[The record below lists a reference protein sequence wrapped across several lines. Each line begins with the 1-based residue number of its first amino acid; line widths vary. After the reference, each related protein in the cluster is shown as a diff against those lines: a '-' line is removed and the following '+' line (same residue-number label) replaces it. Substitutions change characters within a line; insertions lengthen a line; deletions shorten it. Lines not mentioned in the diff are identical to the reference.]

1 MNETRTST
9 SRTTRKKKPEL
20 APLVS
25 IINEALLEKKAE
37 HVRVLDVRKL
47 TTLTDYFI
55 VCQGGSDTQIRAL
68 ANNVTEK
75 IKEQTGEHVWR
86 KEGLENKKWVVLDY
100 VDVVVHIFN
109 EETRNFYALEKMWN
123 DAEITVIQDEKA

>member
-1 MNETRTST
+1 MNQTTSSG
-9 SRTTRKKKPEL
+9 SRATKKKKTDF

-25 IINEALLEKKAE
+25 LINEALLEKKAE
-37 HVRVLDVRKL
+37 KLRVLDVRKL

-86 KEGLENKKWVVLDY
+86 KEGLESRKWVVLDY

-109 EETRNFYALEKMWN
+109 DETRSFYALEKMWN
-123 DAEITVIQDEKA
+123 DAEITEIEDKPA

>member
-1 MNETRTST
+1 MNETQPSDTRTAKP
-9 SRTTRKKKPEL
+9 KKD
-20 APLVS
+20 AFIPLVHL
-25 IINEALLEKKAE
+25 INEALLEKKAE
-37 HVRVLDVRKL
+37 KLRVLDVRKL

-55 VCQGGSDTQIRAL
+55 VCQGGSDTQIKAL

-86 KEGLENKKWVVLDY
+86 KEGLDSKKWVVLDY

-109 EETRNFYALEKMWN
+109 EETRNFYALENMWN
-123 DAEITVIQDEKA
+123 DAKITDIED

>member
-9 SRTTRKKKPEL
+9 SRITKKKDPDL

>member
-1 MNETRTST
+1 MNQTPSSKTRTT
-9 SRTTRKKKPEL
+9 KKKEPGF

-25 IINEALLEKKAE
+25 LINEALLEKKAE
-37 HVRVLDVRKL
+37 KLRVLDVRKL

-75 IKEQTGEHVWR
+75 IKEKTGEHVWR
-86 KEGLENKKWVVLDY
+86 KEGLESRKWVVLDY

-109 EETRNFYALEKMWN
+109 EETRNFYALENMWN
-123 DAEITVIQDEKA
+123 DAEVTEIEDDPA

>member
-1 MNETRTST
+1 MNYTSQ
-9 SRTTRKKKPEL
+9 SEDRIPTTEKNNFP
-20 APLVS
+20 PLVT

-37 HVRVLDVRKL
+37 KVRVLDVRNL
-47 TTLTDYFI
+47 TTLTDFFI
-55 VCQGGSDTQIRAL
+55 VCQGNSDTQIKAL

-86 KEGLENKKWVVLDY
+86 KEGLESRRWVVLDY

-109 EETRNFYALEKMWN
+109 EETRSFYGLENMWN
-123 DAEITVIQDEKA
+123 DAKVIDIAD

>member
-1 MNETRTST
+1 MNETQTST
-9 SRTTRKKKPEL
+9 SRTTRKKRPGF

-25 IINEALLEKKAE
+25 LINEALLEKKAE
-37 HVRVLDVRKL
+37 NVRVLDVRKL

-86 KEGLENKKWVVLDY
+86 KEGLDNKKWVVLDY

-123 DAEITVIQDEKA
+123 DAEITDIRDEKS

>member
-1 MNETRTST
+1 MNETSSG
-9 SRTTRKKKPEL
+9 SRPTRKKKTEFT
-20 APLVS
+20 PLVS
-25 IINEALLEKKAE
+25 LINEALLEKKAE
-37 HVRVLDVRKL
+37 KLRILDVRKL

-75 IKEQTGEHVWR
+75 VKEQTGEHVWR
-86 KEGLENKKWVVLDY
+86 KEGLDSKKWVVLDY

-109 EETRNFYALEKMWN
+109 DETRNFYALENMWN
-123 DAEITVIQDEKA
+123 DAEITDIEDTTA

>member
-1 MNETRTST
+1 MNETQTST
-9 SRTTRKKKPEL
+9 SRTTRKKRPEFP
-20 APLVS
+20 PLVYL
-25 IINEALLEKKAE
+25 INEALLEKKAE
-37 HVRVLDVRKL
+37 NVRVLDVRNL

-109 EETRNFYALEKMWN
+109 EETREFYALEKMWN
-123 DAEITVIQDEKA
+123 DAEITDIQDEKS

>member
-1 MNETRTST
+1 MNETQTTDTRTPKA
-9 SRTTRKKKPEL
+9 KKE
-20 APLVS
+20 AFIPLVHL
-25 IINEALLEKKAE
+25 INDALLEKKAE
-37 HVRVLDVRKL
+37 KLRVLDVRKL

-86 KEGLENKKWVVLDY
+86 KEGLESKKWVVLDY

-109 EETRNFYALEKMWN
+109 EETRNFYALENMWN
-123 DAEITVIQDEKA
+123 DAEITDIED

>member
-1 MNETRTST
+1 MNETQTST
-9 SRTTRKKKPEL
+9 SRTTRKKSPQF

-25 IINEALLEKKAE
+25 LINEALLEKKAE
-37 HVRVLDVRKL
+37 DVRVLDVRKL

-123 DAEITVIQDEKA
+123 DAEITDIQDEKK

>member
-9 SRTTRKKKPEL
+9 SRTTRKSPQF

-37 HVRVLDVRKL
+37 EVRVLDVRKL

-55 VCQGGSDTQIRAL
+55 ICHGGSDTQIRAL

-86 KEGLENKKWVVLDY
+86 KEGLESKKWVVLDY

-109 EETRNFYALEKMWN
+109 EETRSFYALEKMWN
-123 DAEITVIQDEKA
+123 DAEITDIHDEKS

>member
-1 MNETRTST
+1 
-9 SRTTRKKKPEL
+9 
-20 APLVS
+20 LVT

-37 HVRVLDVRKL
+37 KVRVLDVRNL
-47 TTLTDYFI
+47 TTLTDFFI
-55 VCQGGSDTQIRAL
+55 VCQGNSDTQIKAL

-86 KEGLENKKWVVLDY
+86 KEGLESRRWVVLDY

-109 EETRNFYALEKMWN
+109 EETRSFYGLENMWN
-123 DAEITVIQDEKA
+123 DAKVIDIAD

>member
-1 MNETRTST
+1 MNDASQSEDRIP
-9 SRTTRKKKPEL
+9 TTEKNNFP
-20 APLVS
+20 PLVT

-37 HVRVLDVRKL
+37 KVRVLDVRNL
-47 TTLTDYFI
+47 TTLTDFFI
-55 VCQGGSDTQIRAL
+55 VCQGNSDTQIKAL

-86 KEGLENKKWVVLDY
+86 KEGLESRRWVVLDY

-109 EETRNFYALEKMWN
+109 EETRSFYGLENMWN
-123 DAEITVIQDEKA
+123 DAKVIDIAD